1 MSTAVKEKEITK
13 ADQKRIEEKLITAR
27 VGLLLRHQFFGN
39 LATRLRMVDC
49 TADSRINT
57 AATDGRCFYYDINF
71 LDKLNPKQTEFLF
84 AHEVL
89 HNVFDHM
96 TRRGSRDPD
105 IWNIA
110 ADYAINQIL
119 VDDKIGERI
128 TQVKIFQDN
137 KYRGKSAEEIYDI
150 IFNKYDLQQ
159 LRQLGELL
167 DQHLDPEKDGS
178 PDGKGGSKKYTKEE
192 LRKIRDEMKEAMISA
207 AQNAAGNIPSGVKRM
222 ISELTEP
229 KIDWR
234 QLLKQQIQSTLRSD
248 YTWMRPSRR
257 GWHTGAVLPGMN
269 FDQTVDL
276 CVAIDMSGS
285 ISDRQGRD
293 FLSEIK
299 GIMDQFKDFSIRL
312 WTFDTKVY
320 NMVHVTADNI
330 HEFDTY
336 ELKGGGGTDFEANWQ
351 FMKDEN
357 IVPKKFIMFT
367 DGYPWGSWGD
377 EDYCDTIFIIHGSE
391 TIKPPFGA
399 YSHYEFKEI

>member
-1 MSTAVKEKEITK
+1 MAVKERSKNDYK
-13 ADQKRIEEKLITAR
+13 KIEEKLITAR
-27 VGLLLRHQFFGN
+27 VGLLLRHSFFGN

-49 TADSRINT
+49 TDDPRINT

-71 LDKLNPKQTEFLF
+71 VDKLTPKQNEFLF

-119 VDDKIGERI
+119 IDDKIGERI

-150 IFNKYDLQQ
+150 IFKKYDLQQ
-159 LRQLGELL
+159 LQALGELL

-178 PDGKGGSKKYTKEE
+178 PDGKGGKKQYTKEE

-207 AQNAAGNIPSGVKRM
+207 AQSAGAGNIPAGVKRM

-234 QLLKQQIQSTLRSD
+234 TMLRQQIQSTIKAD

-257 GWHTGAVLPGMN
+257 GWHTNAILPGMN
-269 FDQTVDL
+269 YDQTIDI

-285 ISDRQGRD
+285 ISDKQGRD

-299 GIMDQFKDFSIRL
+299 GIMDQFKDFSIKL
-312 WTFDTKVY
+312 WTFDTQVY
-320 NMVHVTADNI
+320 NMAHITADTI

-336 ELKGGGGTDFEANWQ
+336 ELKGGGGTDFEANWK

-367 DGYPWGSWGD
+367 DGFPWGSWGE
-377 EDYCDTIFIIHGSE
+377 EDYCDTIFIIHGPES
-391 TIKPPFGA
+391 IKPPFGA
-399 YSHYEFKEI
+399 HSHYEFTAI